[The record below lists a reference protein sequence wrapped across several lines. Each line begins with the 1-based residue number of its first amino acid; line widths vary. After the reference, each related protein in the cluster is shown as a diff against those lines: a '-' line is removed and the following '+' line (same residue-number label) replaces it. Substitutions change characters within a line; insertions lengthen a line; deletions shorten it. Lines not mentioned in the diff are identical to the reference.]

1 MAGALPGALLLCA
14 LVYGGI
20 RCTGVYGIRG
30 PGSWGHIARCCSLLL
45 TAAADTS
52 GQPSVTELQVTGYS
66 FKDSGYSLPVRLN
79 ATTAVLHTAT
89 ATQRILCVAAATTEY
104 GILPVRVQTWDIAYC
119 LLNKLLPKF
128 VGQ

>member
-1 MAGALPGALLLCA
+1 MAGAL
-14 LVYGGI
+14 
-20 RCTGVYGIRG
+20 RQCTGVYGVYGVRG
-30 PGSWGHIARCCSLLL
+30 PWGHIARCCSLLL
-45 TAAADTS
+45 TAADTS

-89 ATQRILCVAAATTEY
+89 ATQRAAATTEY

-128 VGQ
+128 IGQ